1 MATQNPQKRIISNK
15 KRETLAAYGFLL
27 PNFVGFLIF
36 TSIPVII
43 SFAMAFVHWNIFKP
57 PVWVGFDNFV
67 SLLWYHNEGGKNVA
81 NDPFFWQYVYNTVYL
96 LVGIPIGMA
105 GSLIT
110 AIIMNQKIKGIT
122 IFRTLYFLPAVCSG
136 VAVLILW
143 KYLYNSDIG
152 LVNKSLR
159 LLANH
164 IYANKIVGLG
174 FTVLCAAIFGLM
186 VVGVIAA
193 LVALIQWIFEK
204 IKLPWA
210 DGIYRM
216 IMIALSAA
224 TFVVIG
230 VFGQNV
236 FSTISGFLTTPPDW
250 LGTVQWAKPSFVI
263 MGLWGG
269 LGGYN
274 MILYL
279 AALQGVP
286 RSMYEAAEIDG
297 ASPWA
302 KFWAVTWPMISP
314 TTFFI
319 LVMSIIGGFQ
329 GGFMTASVMTAG
341 GPAGSTTTVEYYLF
355 QTAFEKFNMGYA
367 SAIAWF
373 IFAIVLI
380 LTLFTWKLGGKVVT
394 YE

>member
-159 LLANH
+159 LLGNH